1 MIAINKKYYGCFD
14 PLPKRPYK
22 PTAIVI
28 HHTCTKSPERTQ
40 KALKEKNYSTHFEV
54 DKDGTIYQYADVNLT
69 ASHCC
74 GVNSHVIGI
83 DLTHLKDKPFPQ
95 VQVDAAKELVSYL
108 CREYGILQVVHTTL
122 EGIWPHCALGNT
134 ICPGGVDMAQFG
146 VCHMDDIDAILALV
160 DSVKQNGRLDELREA
175 LKNAL

>member
-1 MIAINKKYYGCFD
+1 MIPNGGSFPAIQYGDIMNINKKYYGCFD

-54 DKDGTIYQYADVNLT
+54 DMDGTIYQYADVNLT

-108 CREYGILQVVHTTL
+108 CQAASTPVIHGTAVQHMPMVHHTEISYPT
-122 EGIWPHCALGNT
+122 
-134 ICPGGVDMAQFG
+134 
-146 VCHMDDIDAILALV
+146 DAP
-160 DSVKQNGRLDELREA
+160 SP
-175 LKNAL
+175 